1 MIIPIRCFTCNNV
14 VGSKWNKYL
23 ELLHEK
29 NIGDSDNILN
39 INEDIQSVD
48 DISNNKDIFVKLNI
62 KRYCCKRHL
71 LGHVDILHK
80 L

>member
-1 MIIPIRCFTCNNV
+1 MLSVLNGIYIKKCYKKKKKDI
-14 VGSKWNKYL
+14 
-23 ELLHEK
+23 
-29 NIGDSDNILN
+29 SDNMMTIDEN
-39 INEDIQSVD
+39 IKTTD
-48 DISNNKDIFVKLNI
+48 DLDHNQEIFKKLNI

>member
-14 VGSKWNKYL
+14 IGSKWNLYQEMLK
-23 ELLHEK
+23 EK
-29 NIGDSDNILN
+29 KKDISDNMMTIDEN
-39 INEDIQSVD
+39 IKTTD
-48 DISNNKDIFVKLNI
+48 DLDHNQEIFKKLNI